1 MLRLSLSV
9 ALICLMVF
17 TGPALSVPVLIGQAG
32 AAEPAKPPEKETPS
46 EMLKD
51 ATRTIL
57 RALGLML
64 QAIPQ
69 YETPEILDNGD
80 IIIRRKNPKPP
91 PEKDSNPDTPDKTK
105 T

>member
-1 MLRLSLSV
+1 MRRLSLGV
-9 ALICLMVF
+9 ALICLMAF
-17 TGPALSVPVLIGQAG
+17 TGPVLTSQAG
-32 AAEPAKPPEKETPS
+32 AGEPARPPERETPS

-51 ATRTIL
+51 ATQTIL

-69 YETPEILDNGD
+69 YEMPEILDNGD
-80 IIIRRKNPKPP
+80 IIIRRKNPKPMPP

>member
-1 MLRLSLSV
+1 MRRLSLGV

-17 TGPALSVPVLIGQAG
+17 TGPVLVVQAG
-32 AAEPAKPPEKETPS
+32 AGEHAKPPENETPG
-46 EMLKD
+46 EMFKD

-64 QAIPQ
+64 QSIPQ

-80 IIIRRKNPKPP
+80 IIIRRKNPKPTPP
-91 PEKDSNPDTPDKTK
+91 PEQDPNPDTPDKTK
-105 T
+105 I

>member
-1 MLRLSLSV
+1 MRRLSLAV
-9 ALICLMVF
+9 ALICLMAL
-17 TGPALSVPVLIGQAG
+17 TGPVLAG
-32 AAEPAKPPEKETPS
+32 EHAKPPENETPG

-69 YETPEILDNGD
+69 YEAPEILDNGD
-80 IIIRRKNPKPP
+80 IIIRRKNFKSTP
-91 PEKDSNPDTPDKTK
+91 PEKDSGQDTPDKTK